1 MRIFERVIVVG
12 VREFRPSLVM
22 QTDHRIQRR
31 PIPRGV
37 EIEGQRLSL
46 SSRKPEMIVVGRL
59 DRAVDQ
65 KRKVPQIEGF
75 AIESFG
81 SFSK

>member
-12 VREFRPSLVM
+12 VGEFRPRLVM

-37 EIEGQRLSL
+37 EIEGQRLTL

-59 DRAVDQ
+59 DGAVDQ
-65 KRKVPQIEGF
+65 KRKFHGLRVRNRVVRFFLE
-75 AIESFG
+75 
-81 SFSK
+81 